1 MRLYWTKPELFEID
15 VEVETVNGCDV
26 VVDPAI
32 FHPNEGGQPADKG
45 TIGPATVCSVE
56 IRDGRIVHTLDRPLS
71 DGKYIARVDKEHRLY
86 TASQHT
92 AQHILS
98 GIAEKQFSLQTT
110 GVHIGLDTC
119 TVDFDKR
126 IDWDTATAIECRA
139 MDVVT
144 LDLPVET
151 AFNES
156 DVRIRGDSKTIE
168 SDMIR
173 VVKIGDYDKSACC
186 GAHLKSTGQIGL
198 IRILSLE
205 NKKEGTRVSFLA
217 GRKALEYA
225 QSEASV
231 LRELRKAA
239 GCATPELPAA
249 FEKALK
255 HSMELAK
262 EVNRLWTLW
271 LPGFVETAKIIEI
284 EGEKVGVHL
293 SEVPQKFSAKLA
305 AMIAQSIDGAG
316 IVVNER
322 KIAVSSCRISA
333 KEILDRIIA
342 AVGGKGGGSPT
353 TANGG
358 LENDITFDQI
368 QMILQENS

>member
-15 VEVETVNGCDV
+15 VEVETVEGCDV
-26 VVDPAI
+26 LIDPAI
-32 FHPNEGGQPADKG
+32 FHPNEGGQPADQG
-45 TIGPATVCSVE
+45 TIGPATVCGVE
-56 IRDGRIVHTLDRPLS
+56 IRDGRIVCTLDKPLS
-71 DGKYIARVDKEHRLY
+71 GGKYIARVDKEHRLY

-98 GIAEKQFSLQTT
+98 GIADKQFNLKTT
-110 GVHIGLDTC
+110 GVHIGLDNC
-119 TVDFDKR
+119 TVDFDRR
-126 IDWDTATAIECRA
+126 IDWNAVTEIERQA
-139 MDVVT
+139 MHVVM
-144 LDLPVET
+144 LDLAVET

-156 DVRIRGDSKTIE
+156 DVRIRGDSKDID

-198 IRILSLE
+198 IRVLGLE

-225 QSEASV
+225 QAEASV

-239 GCATPELPAA
+239 GCATSELPAA
-249 FEKALK
+249 FEKALN
-255 HSMELAK
+255 HSSELAK
-262 EVNRLWTLW
+262 EVNRLWTLL
-271 LPGFVETAKIIEI
+271 LPGFVETAKILEM
-284 EGEKVGVHL
+284 EGERIGVHL
-293 SEVPQKFSAKLA
+293 SEVPKKFLAKLA
-305 AMIAQSIDGAG
+305 VMIAQSVDGVG
-316 IVVNER
+316 IVVSER
-322 KIAVSSCRISA
+322 KIAVSSCHRSA
-333 KEILDRIIA
+333 KEILGQIIA
-342 AVGGKGGGSPT
+342 AVGGKGGGSAT

-368 QMILQENS
+368 RVILQENP